1 MVWIA
6 GAGSLLLLV
15 LMVVGLVDLIRNRHK
30 METRQVAIWALVLVL
45 LPGVGLVS
53 YLLWRLARSE
63 SMQGAIDFQD
73 EHSAKGKSYPPI
85 GR

>member
-1 MVWIA
+1 MIWIA

-15 LMVVGLVDLIRNRHK
+15 LLVVGLFDLARNRHT
-30 METRQVAIWALVLVL
+30 METHQVAIWAVILVL
-45 LPGVGLVS
+45 LPVIGLVS

-63 SMQGAIDFQD
+63 SMQDSINFQN
-73 EHSAKGKSYPPI
+73 EHSTKSEPYPPI

>member
-1 MVWIA
+1 
-6 GAGSLLLLV
+6 
-15 LMVVGLVDLIRNRHK
+15 
-30 METRQVAIWALVLVL
+30 METHQVAVWAVVLVL
-45 LPGVGLVS
+45 LPVVGLVS

-63 SMQGAIDFQD
+63 SMQDAIDFQD

>member
-15 LMVVGLVDLIRNRHK
+15 LMVVGLVDLSRNRHK
-30 METRQVAIWALVLVL
+30 METHHVAIWAVVLVL
-45 LPGVGLVS
+45 LPVVGLVS
-53 YLLWRLARSE
+53 YLLWLLARSE
-63 SMQGAIDFQD
+63 SMQDAIDFQD
-73 EHSAKGKSYPPI
+73 QHSAKGKSHPPI

>member
-1 MVWIA
+1 MIWMA

-15 LMVVGLVDLIRNRHK
+15 LLVVGLADLTRNRHK
-30 METRQVAIWALVLVL
+30 METRQVAIWAVVLVL
-45 LPGVGLVS
+45 LPVVGLVS

-63 SMQGAIDFQD
+63 SMQDAIDFQD